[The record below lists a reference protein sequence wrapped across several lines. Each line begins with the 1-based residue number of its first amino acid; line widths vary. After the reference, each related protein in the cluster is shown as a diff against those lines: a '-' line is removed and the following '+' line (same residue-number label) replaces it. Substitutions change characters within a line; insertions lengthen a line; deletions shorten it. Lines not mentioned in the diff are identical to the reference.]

1 MIQIKRILCPYD
13 FSEYADEALN
23 YALRLADS
31 ETQIVLLNVIQLPYI
46 VDPSGFTYSNVDL
59 EVVTQVAE
67 DALITRVSDLGKK
80 YPELKITFAVEVDDD
95 PADAILKAQHAGVY
109 DLMVI
114 GSHGRKGLGRLLMG
128 SVSESVLREATC
140 PVMIIKKN

>member
-1 MIQIKRILCPYD
+1 MIQIKKILCPYD

-23 YALRLADS
+23 YALKLADT
-31 ETQIVLLNVIQLPYI
+31 ETKIVLLNVIQLPYI

-67 DALITRVSDLGKK
+67 DALITRVGDLGKK
-80 YPELKITFAVEVDDD
+80 YPELKITLAVEVDDD
-95 PADAILKAQHAGVY
+95 PADAILKAQQAGGY